1 MTIYISLRLF
11 IREFRGFSE
20 FSEISEFKEFS
31 KIDASIDNISLITFN
46 NL

>member
-1 MTIYISLRLF
+1 MRLF
-11 IREFRGFSE
+11 IREFRGFSEFSE